1 MRKRSKKGLRRR
13 YGRSRTKH
21 WSNGT
26 RVRVKAPFEVR
37 AWTGKIVDKQ
47 GPPHHEKV
55 RFLIEP
61 DHGGASLWRRPSE
74 FMVLP

>member
-13 YGRSRTKH
+13 YGRSRTKR